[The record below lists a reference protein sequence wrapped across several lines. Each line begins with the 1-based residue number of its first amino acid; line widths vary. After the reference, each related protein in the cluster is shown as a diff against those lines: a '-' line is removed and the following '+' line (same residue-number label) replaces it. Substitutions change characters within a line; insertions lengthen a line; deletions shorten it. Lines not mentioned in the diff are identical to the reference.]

1 MHTPKA
7 MPETNISPPTPE
19 AQEGSASDRLRALL
33 VSSGLSLPE
42 AARALSVD
50 EKTLLYWCQPNGKL
64 LPPRSA
70 IEMLARLVGMKK
82 KAKL

>member
-1 MHTPKA
+1 MHTPKVI
-7 MPETNISPPTPE
+7 PEKDNSRPTPG

-33 VSSGLSLPE
+33 VSSGLSPSE
-42 AARALSVD
+42 AAQALSVD

-64 LPPRSA
+64 LPPHWA
-70 IEMLARLVGMKK
+70 IQMLGRLVAMKQ